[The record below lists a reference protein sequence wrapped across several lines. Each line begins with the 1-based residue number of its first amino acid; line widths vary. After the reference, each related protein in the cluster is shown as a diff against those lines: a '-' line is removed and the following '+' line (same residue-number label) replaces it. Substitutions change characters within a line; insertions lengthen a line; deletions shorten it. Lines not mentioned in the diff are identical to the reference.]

1 MARYLGPTCVLSR
14 RTGKNL
20 EFKTRE
26 NLETKCKIH
35 TRPGQ
40 HGQTARRRVT
50 SYGEQLNEKQALKF
64 KYCVLERQF
73 RRLFK
78 EAARRKA
85 ATGVLLLQLLESRLD
100 NVVYRMGFAS
110 TRKEARQ
117 LITHKAIMINGKCV
131 NIPSYQVE
139 SGDIVSVRERAKEQV
154 RIIDAL
160 KQAED
165 KGWVEWMDVDAKKM
179 EGTYKRVPDRDE
191 LPSDINE
198 QLVVELYSKIS

>member
-14 RTGKNL
+14 RYGKNL

-26 NLETKCKIH
+26 NLESKCKLN

-40 HGQTARRRVT
+40 HGGARRRVT
-50 SYGEQLNEKQALKF
+50 DYAVQQNEKQALKF
-64 KYCVLERQF
+64 KYCLLERQF
-73 RRLFK
+73 HRMYQ

-85 ATGVLLLQLLESRLD
+85 ATGVLLLQMLESRLD
-100 NVVYRMGFAS
+100 NIVYRMGFAA

-117 LITHKAIMINGKCV
+117 LITHKAIMINGKNV
-131 NIPSYQVE
+131 NIPSYQVVPGE
-139 SGDIVSVRERAKEQV
+139 IVSIRERAREQV
-154 RIIDAL
+154 RVLDAL

-165 KGWVEWMDVDAKKM
+165 KGWVEWMEVDAKKM
-179 EGTYKRVPDRDE
+179 EGVYKRVPDRDE

-198 QLVVELYSKIS
+198 QLVVELYSK

>member
-14 RTGKNL
+14 RYGKNL

-26 NLETKCKIH
+26 NLESKCKLN

-40 HGQTARRRVT
+40 HGQARRRET
-50 SYGEQLNEKQALKF
+50 NYGLQLNEKQALKF

-73 RRLFK
+73 RRMYK

-85 ATGVLLLQLLESRLD
+85 ATGVLLLQMLESRLD
-100 NVVYRMGFAS
+100 NVVYRMGYAA

-117 LITHKAIMINGKCV
+117 LIAHKAIMVNGKSV
-131 NIPSYQVE
+131 NIPSYQVAA
-139 SGDIVSVRERAKEQV
+139 GDTVSVRERAKEQV
-154 RIIDAL
+154 RVIDAL

-165 KGWVEWMDVDAKKM
+165 KGWAEWLEVDAKKM
-179 EGTYKRVPDRDE
+179 EGVYKRVPDRDE

-198 QLVVELYSKIS
+198 QLVVELYSK

>member
-1 MARYLGPTCVLSR
+1 MARYLGPTCRLSR
-14 RTGKNL
+14 NTGKNL
-20 EFKTRE
+20 EHKTRE

-40 HGQTARRRVT
+40 HGQARRRET
-50 SYGEQLNEKQALKF
+50 NYGLQLNEKQALKF

-73 RRLFK
+73 RRLYK
-78 EAARRKA
+78 QAARSKT

-117 LITHKAIMINGKCV
+117 LITHKAIMVNGKCV
-131 NIPSYQVE
+131 NIPSYQVAP
-139 SGDIVSVRERAKEQV
+139 DDVISVRERAKEQL
-154 RIIDAL
+154 RIVDAL

-198 QLVVELYSKIS
+198 QLVVELYSK

>member
-1 MARYLGPTCVLSR
+1 MARYTGPTCVLSR
-14 RTGKNL
+14 RYGIDL
-20 EFKTRE
+20 EFKTRD
-26 NLETKCKIH
+26 LESKCKIH

-40 HGQTARRRVT
+40 HGQTRRRET
-50 SYGEQLNEKQALKF
+50 NYGLQLTQKQALRF

-73 RRLFK
+73 VKLYK
-78 EAARRKA
+78 QAARSKA

-100 NVVYRMGFAS
+100 NIVFRLGFAV

-117 LITHKAIMINGKCV
+117 LVSHKAILVNGKGV
-131 NIPSYQVE
+131 NIPSYQVKP
-139 SGDIVSVRERAKEQV
+139 GDKISIRERAREQG

-165 KGWVEWMDVDAKKM
+165 KGWVEWVEVDAKAM
-179 EGTYKRVPDRDE
+179 TGEFKRVPDRDE

-198 QLVVELYSKIS
+198 QLVVELYSK